1 MLHIILLILKIIG
14 FLILGI
20 LALVFLLTAVIL
32 LAPFV
37 YRLEFSIDNSLESA
51 KGRIRFHWLMHLM
64 AGEVRY
70 EDGAFDWHIRA
81 AWKKYGDE
89 TEESVDRSDVADGS
103 LKSSVPD
110 DGAADKENSS
120 LQPDTLDDADGDTE
134 KSVHEVEAP
143 AYKPVTLSESIPD
156 PDTRDK
162 TTGNTRNNTTGK
174 PLTKSRTYRGKI
186 SGLHE
191 RFRKIPEKIK
201 YTFQRICDKIRTLKK
216 KKDRLAAFLRNS
228 THQNAFSRLIKE
240 LKRLLHFL
248 KPSDASADLEFGFS
262 DPAYTGYT
270 LAGISMIYPMIGEY
284 AQIKPDFEHKVLK
297 GNVFIK
303 GKIRII
309 YGLVFAWNMFWDKNV
324 RVTYRHI
331 RKFRL

>member
-20 LALVFLLTAVIL
+20 LALAVLLTAVIL

-37 YRLEFSIDNSLESA
+37 YRLDFSANNSLESA
-51 KGRIRFHWLMHLM
+51 KGCIRFHWLMHLIS
-64 AGEVRY
+64 GEVSCQ
-70 EDGAFDWHIRA
+70 DGTFNWHIRA
-81 AWKKYGDE
+81 AWKKFG
-89 TEESVDRSDVADGS
+89 EEADGTDES
-103 LKSSVPD
+103 DTSAQKTDAKKTDTYVSAEKAQSAESERID
-110 DGAADKENSS
+110 DPVNRADYHM
-120 LQPDTLDDADGDTE
+120 DDSTD
-134 KSVHEVEAP
+134 KSVNKSVREP
-143 AYKPVTLSESIPD
+143 DRMSESSPD
-156 PDTRDK
+156 
-162 TTGNTRNNTTGK
+162 
-174 PLTKSRTYRGKI
+174 SREQKASSGKI
-186 SGLHE
+186 SSGSQGGREKTPRIYE

-201 YTFQRICDKIRTLKK
+201 YTFRRICDKISTLKK
-216 KKDRLAAFLRNS
+216 KKERIAAFLRSS

-240 LKRLLHFL
+240 LKRLFHFL
-248 KPSDASADLEFGFS
+248 KPSDASVDLEFGFS

-303 GKIRII
+303 GRIRIL
-309 YGLVFAWNMFWDKNV
+309 YGVIFAWNMLWDKNV
-324 RVTYRHI
+324 RTTYRHI